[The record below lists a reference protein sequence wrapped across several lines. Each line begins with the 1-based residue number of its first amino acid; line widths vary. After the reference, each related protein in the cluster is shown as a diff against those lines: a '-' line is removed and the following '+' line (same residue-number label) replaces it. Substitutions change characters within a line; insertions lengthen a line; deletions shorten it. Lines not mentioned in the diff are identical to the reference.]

1 MIYLGADHGGFSFKE
16 KIKEFLDELKVEYSD
31 LGNLKFEPDDDYP
44 DFAVTVAKKVA
55 ETGGKG
61 ILFCTNG
68 MGMCIV
74 ANKVRGIRAVV
85 PTTKKTAE
93 QSREH
98 LDANVLCLGAHVLSF
113 KDAKKIIKTWLET
126 GFVMKEKYIRRL
138 KKIEDLENQWLK

>member
-16 KIKEFLDELKVEYSD
+16 KIKEFLNELKIEYSD
-31 LGNLKFEPDDDYP
+31 LGNFKLEPDDDFNDY
-44 DFAVTVAKKVA
+44 ALLVSRKVA

-68 MGMCIV
+68 LGMCIA
-74 ANKVRGIRAVV
+74 ANKIRGIRAVV
-85 PTTKKTAE
+85 PTTKKTAI

-98 LDANVLCLGAHVLSF
+98 LDANVLCLGSHVISF

-126 GFVMKEKYIRRL
+126 EFFQKERYVRRL
-138 KKIEDLENQWLK
+138 NKIKEIEK